1 MKLHNNLGKKLG
13 KLASLSTVLLALF
26 GNAYAEEQVLDST
39 AAVVN
44 NGIILESELN
54 THTQK
59 LLSKYAA
66 TGAKVDEITAR
77 RQALQSLITRELI
90 LQIAQTN
97 GAEVTDMQ
105 LDSTLESAALRNNT
119 TTDKILKSYGPNLT
133 EAQAREKFKE
143 DYLINEIRR
152 SSVRQRIHIS
162 PVEVNTLAKALKQ
175 RGSVEPMY
183 HIAQVVIPLS
193 SAPNE
198 AEYNRVQSEAR
209 QALNAIK
216 NGANVAEV
224 AAKYATSEQSADIGY
239 IPETAIPLPFL
250 PAILNAKPGDV
261 IGPFRSSIG
270 MHIIKLYDVSHS
282 AVTPIKTYDAAHI
295 LIKTS
300 IIYSDE
306 AAVAKLKDIASEINK
321 GTITFAQAAKQY
333 SEDPGSAIKGGDL
346 GYAVADI
353 YDPNFAR
360 ALTQLHVGQMSQPV
374 KSAFGWHLILLK
386 DTRVDRDS
394 LEVFK
399 EKANSIIFE
408 REFNEAV
415 TSWERSLREM
425 AYIHVIDPELVNSGV
440 SLDQDNKGKNTLK
453 PTNDDQGSQQYSEN
467 SRLLN

>member
-1 MKLHNNLGKKLG
+1 MKLHNNLGQKLG

-162 PVEVNTLAKALKQ
+162 PVEINTLAKALK
-175 RGSVEPMY
+175 PPFKK
-183 HIAQVVIPLS
+183 IS
-193 SAPNE
+193 S
-198 AEYNRVQSEAR
+198 
-209 QALNAIK
+209 
-216 NGANVAEV
+216 
-224 AAKYATSEQSADIGY
+224 
-239 IPETAIPLPFL
+239 
-250 PAILNAKPGDV
+250 
-261 IGPFRSSIG
+261 
-270 MHIIKLYDVSHS
+270 
-282 AVTPIKTYDAAHI
+282 
-295 LIKTS
+295 
-300 IIYSDE
+300 
-306 AAVAKLKDIASEINK
+306 
-321 GTITFAQAAKQY
+321 FA
-333 SEDPGSAIKGGDL
+333 
-346 GYAVADI
+346 
-353 YDPNFAR
+353 
-360 ALTQLHVGQMSQPV
+360 
-374 KSAFGWHLILLK
+374 
-386 DTRVDRDS
+386 
-394 LEVFK
+394 
-399 EKANSIIFE
+399 
-408 REFNEAV
+408 
-415 TSWERSLREM
+415 
-425 AYIHVIDPELVNSGV
+425 
-440 SLDQDNKGKNTLK
+440 
-453 PTNDDQGSQQYSEN
+453 
-467 SRLLN
+467 

>member
-1 MKLHNNLGKKLG
+1 MKLHNNLGQKLG
-13 KLASLSTVLLALF
+13 KVASLSAVLLAFF

-54 THTQK
+54 AHTQK
-59 LLSKYAA
+59 LLSQYAA

-119 TTDKILKSYGPNLT
+119 STDKILKSYGPNLT

-162 PVEVNTLAKALKQ
+162 PVEINTLAKALKQ

-216 NGANVAEV
+216 MVLMWLKLLQN
-224 AAKYATSEQSADIGY
+224 TLPQS
-239 IPETAIPLPFL
+239 
-250 PAILNAKPGDV
+250 KV
-261 IGPFRSSIG
+261 
-270 MHIIKLYDVSHS
+270 
-282 AVTPIKTYDAAHI
+282 
-295 LIKTS
+295 LIW
-300 IIYSDE
+300 
-306 AAVAKLKDIASEINK
+306 
-321 GTITFAQAAKQY
+321 
-333 SEDPGSAIKGGDL
+333 
-346 GYAVADI
+346 DI
-353 YDPNFAR
+353 YQRQQF
-360 ALTQLHVGQMSQPV
+360 HYHSY
-374 KSAFGWHLILLK
+374 LL
-386 DTRVDRDS
+386 S
-394 LEVFK
+394 
-399 EKANSIIFE
+399 
-408 REFNEAV
+408 
-415 TSWERSLREM
+415 
-425 AYIHVIDPELVNSGV
+425 
-440 SLDQDNKGKNTLK
+440 
-453 PTNDDQGSQQYSEN
+453 
-467 SRLLN
+467 

>member
-1 MKLHNNLGKKLG
+1 MKLHNNLGQKLG

-175 RGSVEPMY
+175 RGSEPMY

-282 AVTPIKTYDAAHI
+282 AVTPIKT
-295 LIKTS
+295 S

-386 DTRVDRDS
+386 DTFRS
-394 LEVFK
+394 FQ
-399 EKANSIIFE
+399 
-408 REFNEAV
+408 RE
-415 TSWERSLREM
+415 SKL
-425 AYIHVIDPELVNSGV
+425 YYL
-440 SLDQDNKGKNTLK
+440 
-453 PTNDDQGSQQYSEN
+453 
-467 SRLLN
+467 